1 MATEIYMPQLGL
13 TMTEGTVTRWLKRPG
28 DTVKQGEPV
37 VEIETDKVTTEI
49 EAPTDGVLG
58 PILVEEG
65 KSAPIGG
72 VLSYVLAVGEPPPAT
87 PQAGLV
93 AATPTAPPTPSAAQ
107 PSAPAEAQ
115 ERVIAT
121 PRARRKAHE
130 LGIDLSQVPASGPGG
145 RIVEADVRWF
155 ADQKAGPAEPAKEPL
170 RISPVARRLAAEL
183 GVDLSTVQGTG
194 EGGRIRREDVER
206 AAAARQVAAAVPPIP
221 SPVPPVAAAGAAEA
235 LTGVRRIVAER
246 MTRNFATTPH
256 FYLTAEVDA
265 SALTRM
271 RDGLL
276 PRIEAATGIRLTITD
291 ILVKVCAH
299 ALREHPEINVAYAEV
314 SGGPGLVRQVEV
326 NVGIAVALEDGLV
339 VPVIRQAD
347 RLSLAEITARRAG
360 LVERARAGKLSLTD
374 LEGGTFTLTN
384 LGMFGVDQFQA
395 IINAPQA
402 AILAVGRVRE
412 RPVAV
417 SGAVV
422 IRPTLYLTLSLDHR
436 LVDGAQGARFLER
449 LAQLIEEPYL
459 LLD

>member
-1 MATEIYMPQLGL
+1 MAIELYMPQLGL
-13 TMTEGTVTRWLKRPG
+13 TMTEGTVTRWLKRTG
-28 DTVKQGEPV
+28 ETVKQGEPV

-49 EAPTDGVLG
+49 EAPADGVLG
-58 PILVEEG
+58 PILVAEG
-65 KSAPIGG
+65 KTAPIGG
-72 VLSYVLAVGEPPPAT
+72 VLSYVLAVSESMPEA

-93 AATPTAPPTPSAAQ
+93 AATPPAPPAPSAEQ
-107 PSAPAEAQ
+107 PPAPSETQ
-115 ERVIAT
+115 ERIVAT

-130 LGIDLSQVPASGPGG
+130 LGVDLSQVPASGPGG

-155 ADQKAGPAEPAKEPL
+155 ADQKAGREKELP

-206 AAAARQVAAAVPPIP
+206 AAAARAAVAAAVPPPPP
-221 SPVPPVAAAGAAEA
+221 SPAAAPAGGVEA
-235 LTGVRRIVAER
+235 LSGVRRIVAER
-246 MTRNFATTPH
+246 MARSFTTTPH

-314 SGGPGLVRQVEV
+314 SGGPGVVRQAEA
-326 NVGIAVALEDGLV
+326 NVGVAVALEGGLV

-347 RLSLAEITARRAG
+347 RLSLAEIAARRAA
-360 LVERARAGKLSLTD
+360 LVERARAGKLSLSD

>member
-13 TMTEGTVTRWLKRPG
+13 TMTEGTVTRWLKRTG
-28 DTVKQGEPV
+28 DAVKQGEPV

-49 EAPTDGVLG
+49 EAPADGVLG

-65 KSAPIGG
+65 KTAPIGG
-72 VLSYVLAVGEPPPAT
+72 VLSYVLAVGESMPEA

-93 AATPTAPPTPSAAQ
+93 AAIPTTP
-107 PSAPAEAQ
+107 APAAEQPPAPSETR
-115 ERVIAT
+115 ERVVAT
-121 PRARRKAHE
+121 PRARRKAYE
-130 LGIDLSQVPASGPGG
+130 LGIDLSQVPPSGPGG

-155 ADQKAGPAEPAKEPL
+155 ADQKAAQVQEPP
-170 RISPVARRLAAEL
+170 RVSPVARRLAAEL

-206 AAAARQVAAAVPPIP
+206 AAAARQAAAAAVPPTPP
-221 SPVPPVAAAGAAEA
+221 SPPPPVTPTGAVEA

-246 MTRNFATTPH
+246 MTRNFTTTPH

-299 ALREHPEINVAYAEV
+299 ALREHPEINVAYAEA
-314 SGGPGLVRQVEV
+314 SGGPGLVRQAEV
-326 NVGIAVALEDGLV
+326 NVGVAVALEDGLV
-339 VPVIRQAD
+339 VPIVRQAD
-347 RLSLAEITARRAG
+347 RLSLAEIAAKRAE
-360 LVERARAGKLSLTD
+360 LVARARAGKLSLAD

-417 SGAVV
+417 GGAVV

>member
-13 TMTEGTVTRWLKRPG
+13 TMTEGTVTRWLKRTG
-28 DTVKQGEPV
+28 DAVKQGEPV

-65 KSAPIGG
+65 KTAPIGG
-72 VLSYVLAVGEPPPAT
+72 VLTYVLATGESMPEA
-87 PQAGLV
+87 PQAGRV

-107 PSAPAEAQ
+107 PSAPSEVR
-115 ERVIAT
+115 ERIVAT

-155 ADQKAGPAEPAKEPL
+155 ADQRAAQVQELP

-206 AAAARQVAAAVPPIP
+206 AAAARQVAAAAVPPTP
-221 SPVPPVAAAGAAEA
+221 PPATPVAPAGAVEA

-246 MTRNFATTPH
+246 MARNFTTTPH

-276 PRIEAATGIRLTITD
+276 PRIEASTGIRLTITD

-299 ALREHPEINVAYAEV
+299 ALREHPEINVAYAEA
-314 SGGPGLVRQVEV
+314 SGGPGLVRQAEV
-326 NVGIAVALEDGLV
+326 NVGVAVALEDGLV

-347 RLSLAEITARRAG
+347 RLSLAEITARRAE
-360 LVERARAGKLSLTD
+360 LVERARAGKLSLAD

>member
-13 TMTEGTVTRWLKRPG
+13 TMTEGTVTRWLKRTG
-28 DTVKQGEPV
+28 DAVKQGEPV

-65 KSAPIGG
+65 KTAPIGG
-72 VLSYVLAVGEPPPAT
+72 VLSYVLAAGETMPEV

-93 AATPTAPPTPSAAQ
+93 AAIPTTPAPAAEQPPAPPETR
-107 PSAPAEAQ
+107 
-115 ERVIAT
+115 ERVVAT

-155 ADQKAGPAEPAKEPL
+155 ADQKAAQVQEPP
-170 RISPVARRLAAEL
+170 RVSPVARRLAAEL

-206 AAAARQVAAAVPPIP
+206 AAAARQAAAAAVPPTP
-221 SPVPPVAAAGAAEA
+221 PPATPVAPAGAVEA

-246 MTRNFATTPH
+246 MTRTFTTTPH

-299 ALREHPEINVAYAEV
+299 ALREHPEINVA
-314 SGGPGLVRQVEV
+314 
-326 NVGIAVALEDGLV
+326 
-339 VPVIRQAD
+339 
-347 RLSLAEITARRAG
+347 
-360 LVERARAGKLSLTD
+360 
-374 LEGGTFTLTN
+374 
-384 LGMFGVDQFQA
+384 
-395 IINAPQA
+395 
-402 AILAVGRVRE
+402 
-412 RPVAV
+412 
-417 SGAVV
+417 
-422 IRPTLYLTLSLDHR
+422 
-436 LVDGAQGARFLER
+436 
-449 LAQLIEEPYL
+449 
-459 LLD
+459 

>member
-1 MATEIYMPQLGL
+1 MAIEIYMPQLGL
-13 TMTEGTVTRWLKRPG
+13 TMTEGTVTRWLKRTG
-28 DTVKQGEPV
+28 DAVRQGEPV

-49 EAPTDGVLG
+49 EAPTDGILG
-58 PILVEEG
+58 PILVKEG
-65 KSAPIGG
+65 EKAPIGG
-72 VLSYVLAVGEPPPAT
+72 VLTYLLAEGDSMPEA
-87 PQAGLV
+87 PQPELV
-93 AATPTAPPTPSAAQ
+93 AAI
-107 PSAPAEAQ
+107 PSAPATPSPEPSQAPSQ
-115 ERVIAT
+115 GVERVIAT

-130 LGIDLSQVPASGPGG
+130 LGVDLSQVPASGPGG

-155 ADQKAGPAEPAKEPL
+155 ADQKAEQEKEAP
-170 RISPVARRLAAEL
+170 RVSPVARRLAAEL

-206 AAAARQVAAAVPPIP
+206 AAAARQAAAAAVPPP
-221 SPVPPVAAAGAAEA
+221 AAPAAPAGAVEA

-246 MTRNFATTPH
+246 MARNFTTTPH

-276 PRIEAATGIRLTITD
+276 PRIETTTGIRLTITD

-314 SGGPGLVRQVEV
+314 SGGPGLVRQTEV
-326 NVGIAVALEDGLV
+326 NVGVAVALEDGLV

-347 RLSLAEITARRAG
+347 RLSLAEIAAKRAE
-360 LVERARAGKLSLTD
+360 LVERARAGTLSLFD

-395 IINAPQA
+395 IINSPQA

-412 RPVAV
+412 RPVAIG
-417 SGAVV
+417 GAVL